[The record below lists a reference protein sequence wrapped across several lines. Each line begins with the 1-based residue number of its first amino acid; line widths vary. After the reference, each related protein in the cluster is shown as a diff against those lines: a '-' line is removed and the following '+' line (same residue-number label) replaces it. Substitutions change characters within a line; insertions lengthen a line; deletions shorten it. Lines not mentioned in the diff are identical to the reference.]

1 MVIVKLGK
9 EKLLL
14 CRGVEK
20 LKEKLGTPERVFGTK
35 TCVGKFCNVD
45 RIGPVYFYGKKNGES
60 LMWIKNGSIEASRKI
75 SLEDLIKKLTKK
87 GFI

>member
-1 MVIVKLGK
+1 MVIVKLGE

-14 CRGVEK
+14 CQGIEK
-20 LKEKLGTPERVFGTK
+20 LKEKLGTPERVFGTR
-35 TCVGKFCNVD
+35 TCIGRFCNVD

-60 LMWIKNGSIEASRKI
+60 LMWIKNGSIEASKKI
-75 SLEDLIKKLTKK
+75 TLDELIKKLTKK